1 MGYNTIHLVLDE
13 IAAGEEQMIDL
24 HAHILP
30 GLDDG
35 SKDITESLA
44 MARVARED
52 GIHTIVA
59 TPHVLPGVF
68 DNDKNK
74 ILSAVQEL
82 NQKLQEQNIA
92 VDILPGAEYHLEA
105 DLPLKLAQGKLLTIN
120 DNRRYLL
127 VELPSAFIP
136 EYTAQVLYEIQ
147 LLGVT
152 PIIAHPERN
161 AGFTRRPD
169 ILQEMISRGVLAQVT
184 SASITGLFGK
194 KIKRTAFSFLRRG
207 LVHLVSSDA
216 HSSKGRAP
224 LLSQAQKEIE
234 KYLGSAIAQFLVIQ
248 NPCFIYEGES
258 IDTPVASNNSRWKLF
273 R

>member
-1 MGYNTIHLVLDE
+1 
-13 IAAGEEQMIDL
+13 MIDL

-35 SKDITESLA
+35 SKNIAESLA
-44 MARVARED
+44 MAEVAWED

-59 TPHVLPGVF
+59 TPHVLQGVF

-74 ILSAVQEL
+74 ILSAVRAL
-82 NQKLQEQNIA
+82 NQTLQEQNIA
-92 VDILPGAEYHLEA
+92 VHILPGAEYYLEA
-105 DLPLKLAQGKLLTIN
+105 DIPLKLSQGELLTIN
-120 DNRRYLL
+120 DNGRYLL

-147 LLGVT
+147 LQGVT

-161 AGFTRRPD
+161 AGFTRKPAV
-169 ILQEMISRGVLAQVT
+169 LQEMISRGVLAQVT

-194 KIKRTAFSFLRRG
+194 RVKRTAYSFLKQG

-216 HSSKGRAP
+216 HSSVGRAP

-234 KYLGSAIAQFLVIQ
+234 KYHGSHTAQLLVIQ
-248 NPCFIYEGES
+248 NPGSIIEGES
-258 IDTPVASNNSRWKLF
+258 TEPLIIRSTTRWKLF

>member
-1 MGYNTIHLVLDE
+1 
-13 IAAGEEQMIDL
+13 MIDL
-24 HAHILP
+24 HTHILP

-35 SKDITESLA
+35 SKNLAESLS
-44 MARVARED
+44 MAQVASDD

-59 TPHVLPGVF
+59 TPHVLQGVF

-74 ILSAVQEL
+74 ILLAVTQL
-82 NQKLQEQNIA
+82 NQTLQEQNIA
-92 VDILPGAEYHLEA
+92 VHILPGAEYYLEA
-105 DLPLKLAQGKLLTIN
+105 DIPLKLSQGELLTIN
-120 DNRRYLL
+120 NNGRYLL

-147 LLGVT
+147 LQGVT

-161 AGFTRRPD
+161 AGFSRRPD

-194 KIKRTAFSFLRRG
+194 KVKRTAFSFLRRG

-216 HSSKGRAP
+216 HSSRGRAP

-234 KYLGSAIAQFLVIQ
+234 KHHGSHIAQLLVIQ
-248 NPCFIYEGES
+248 NPGSIIKGES
-258 IDTPVASNNSRWKLF
+258 TEPLIIRSNTRWKLF